1 MTDHANSETL
11 IEVKDLKMY
20 FPVTKGIVLR
30 RKVGDV
36 KAVDGLTFS
45 IRKGETLGLV
55 GESGCGKS
63 TTGRA
68 LIQLYKPTTGEV
80 IFHGTDL
87 TKLAPEQMR
96 QMRRKVQMIFQI
108 HTHR

>member
-30 RKVGDV
+30 RKIGDV

-45 IRKGETLGLV
+45 IRKGETV
-55 GESGCGKS
+55 
-63 TTGRA
+63 R
-68 LIQLYKPTTGEV
+68 V
-80 IFHGTDL
+80 W
-87 TKLAPEQMR
+87 
-96 QMRRKVQMIFQI
+96 QI
-108 HTHR
+108 HHWPRIDSALQTHHW

>member
-1 MTDHANSETL
+1 MTDHKTPETL

-63 TTGRA
+63 A
-68 LIQLYKPTTGEV
+68 
-80 IFHGTDL
+80 H
-87 TKLAPEQMR
+87 
-96 QMRRKVQMIFQI
+96 
-108 HTHR
+108 

>member
-1 MTDHANSETL
+1 MTDHSNSETL

-30 RKVGDV
+30 RKIGDV

-55 GESGCGKS
+55 GESGCGNPPP
-63 TTGRA
+63 A
-68 LIQLYKPTTGEV
+68 A
-80 IFHGTDL
+80 H
-87 TKLAPEQMR
+87 
-96 QMRRKVQMIFQI
+96 
-108 HTHR
+108 

>member
-1 MTDHANSETL
+1 MTAVKTRDL
-11 IEVKDLKMY
+11 IEVSDLKMY
-20 FPVTKGIVLR
+20 FPVTRGIVLR

-45 IRKGETLGLV
+45 IREGETLGLV

-68 LIQLYKPTTGEV
+68 LIQLYKPTDGSV
-80 IFHGTDL
+80 VSVVSI
-87 TKLAPEQMR
+87 
-96 QMRRKVQMIFQI
+96 
-108 HTHR
+108 